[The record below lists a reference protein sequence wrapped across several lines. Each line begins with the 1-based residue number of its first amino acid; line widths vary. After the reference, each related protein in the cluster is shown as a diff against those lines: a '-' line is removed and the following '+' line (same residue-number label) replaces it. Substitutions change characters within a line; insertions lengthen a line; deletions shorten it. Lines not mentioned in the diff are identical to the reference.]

1 MYTDKPHKARLQFWA
16 TLIVGMIALPASA
29 GDVDYAPL
37 APYEARYTAS
47 MSKGVSLNGEGVR
60 ELTDQGN
67 NVWLYR
73 TDVDSFIADIN
84 ESLIFRWEDG
94 QVIPLRYRYHLS
106 GFLIKDRKQS
116 IDFDWQAG
124 IATGSYRGDK
134 FEVELRDN
142 TLDPLGYQLQLHQ
155 DLKAGKRDVTY
166 QVLDKGD
173 YDDDR
178 FAVIDEDSLSD
189 NGRTMNTLKAEK
201 VRDEDSK
208 RQTLMWFDPARDY
221 LLVRLLQVEPDGS
234 EYELK
239 LKDATLAD

>member
-1 MYTDKPHKARLQFWA
+1 
-16 TLIVGMIALPASA
+16 MIALPASA
-29 GDVDYAPL
+29 ADVDYAPL
-37 APYEARYTAS
+37 VPYEARYTAS